1 VDEYLVKNIDHGSN
15 AVWLDFAVLFIRAAV
30 LERIA
35 LASDMPKVMGVLTHL
50 VDEGRGL
57 ASQQRFLKPI
67 SKILEEV
74 KGTYRPVS
82 NMPTSPL
89 DQQRSTSPAS
99 VSHVPLASKG
109 IEKALSLHAS
119 SGIASSLVML
129 SSVSRKTADLVA
141 VAVKGDPPG
150 TRQQVSMLLENWIRL
165 NDEAPGSEKV
175 LAQYLQMLQQSG
187 VGKIEEHTERFFRHS
202 TELIVEATINSS
214 QCIDSRKQTFFS
226 YNFADSYT
234 KLLVLLVRYMNSGGT
249 QEQIALQRISLLNKI
264 SGAVVRS
271 LMSSYERSKQS
282 DSHWDQRPWLR
293 IMLNLLC
300 ELTAPS
306 PAFDPISLGVITVF
320 GSAFHV
326 IQPLVIPG

>member
-1 VDEYLVKNIDHGSN
+1 V
-15 AVWLDFAVLFIRAAV
+15 
-30 LERIA
+30 
-35 LASDMPKVMGVLTHL
+35 GVLTQL

-234 KLLVLLVRYMNSGGT
+234 KLLVLLVRCCCPKFN
-249 QEQIALQRISLLNKI
+249 
-264 SGAVVRS
+264 V
-271 LMSSYERSKQS
+271 
-282 DSHWDQRPWLR
+282 
-293 IMLNLLC
+293 
-300 ELTAPS
+300 EL
-306 PAFDPISLGVITVF
+306 
-320 GSAFHV
+320 
-326 IQPLVIPG
+326 